1 MSWAVSQFEDMYVLK
16 KLTLWDKDHTE
27 RMGNLP
33 VDTLKSLYIDKSTDP
48 G

>member
-1 MSWAVSQFEDMYVLK
+1 
-16 KLTLWDKDHTE
+16 
-27 RMGNLP
+27 MGNLP